1 MLAMKIYKTLKVT
14 GDEYQE
20 MLTANGLTQAAPGT
34 VLSDGK
40 NYLAF
45 ATADGAISVTELQLS
60 GKKRMAVKD
69 FLIGFREPASY
80 TTTQGT
86 SSQITG
92 KKA

>member
-1 MLAMKIYKTLKVT
+1 MKIYKTVKVT
-14 GDEYQE
+14 GDEYSE
-20 MLTANGLTQAAPGT
+20 MLSNSGLTAAAPGT

-40 NYLAF
+40 TYLAF
-45 ATADGAISVTELQLS
+45 STADGAISVTELQLA

-69 FLIGFREPASY
+69 FLIGFREPESY

>member
-1 MLAMKIYKTLKVT
+1 MKIFKTRKIT
-14 GDEYQE
+14 GDEYIS
-20 MLTANGLTQAAPGT
+20 MLTQNGLESAAPGT
-34 VLSDGK
+34 ILSDGK
-40 NYLAF
+40 TYLAVS
-45 ATADGAISVTELQLS
+45 TADGAISVTELQIS